1 MNQKIMNNGKYYV
14 GILSNENG
22 LGIGQDSNYNNFA
35 YLKALNLD
43 INNLDDADIT
53 TIRLFASDYP
63 ENLKIKFSNM
73 DQQELSQELSDK
85 VFIFNIVRSQT
96 GIINQYKAINVT
108 IRKKPSMLSGD
119 DKFVGV
125 PCFDNQ
131 ELLEET
137 IKLRGKMNFSFMS
150 TISDENPIVMLMGES
165 INNIVVY
172 YNLPFESENN
182 GIIFNKE
189 NDEYGEIEAYDA
201 LSEKVNSCITFSQ
214 DNNGGRIAFIPEN
227 MINISGLNKISENVN
242 YLDWSDTNTD
252 NEYTETQHNEE
263 YSQMRTNVNESESS
277 ISEVDFIKHFI
288 NIVENKYGLT
298 FKRSDLINF
307 HNSVKSNVL
316 TILAGL
322 SGTGKSKI
330 TEVYADALGIL
341 NEQQYKMI
349 SVRPFWQDDADLLG
363 FVDSTSNNYHP
374 GDTELIETIIQ
385 ANKNK
390 DKLYLVV
397 FDEMNIARI
406 EHYFSQFISVLE
418 RSPKERYI
426 TLYNPKLE
434 PRLYNSDRY
443 PSKIL
448 IPENV
453 RFIGTMNL
461 DESTFQISNRL
472 LDRANI
478 IDFKILPFSK
488 RKQKDESKL
497 KESIAVS
504 FIDYK
509 KFLNNG
515 KDLTEQ
521 ELIFFERLH
530 ALISTNLPGAGLSW
544 RILKNIENYI
554 KNAPQL
560 NIFDRKLALDL
571 QVSGRIL
578 PKIRGS
584 EEMIENLIS
593 DNGDQS
599 IMSIFDEFSSL
610 SKFKES
616 REILKQ
622 KNRELQIN
630 GFAR

>member
-298 FKRSDLINF
+298 FERSDLINF
-307 HNSVKSNVL
+307 HNSVK
-316 TILAGL
+316 A
-322 SGTGKSKI
+322 
-330 TEVYADALGIL
+330 
-341 NEQQYKMI
+341 M
-349 SVRPFWQDDADLLG
+349 F
-363 FVDSTSNNYHP
+363 
-374 GDTELIETIIQ
+374 
-385 ANKNK
+385 
-390 DKLYLVV
+390 
-397 FDEMNIARI
+397 
-406 EHYFSQFISVLE
+406 
-418 RSPKERYI
+418 
-426 TLYNPKLE
+426 
-434 PRLYNSDRY
+434 
-443 PSKIL
+443 
-448 IPENV
+448 
-453 RFIGTMNL
+453 
-461 DESTFQISNRL
+461 
-472 LDRANI
+472 
-478 IDFKILPFSK
+478 
-488 RKQKDESKL
+488 
-497 KESIAVS
+497 
-504 FIDYK
+504 
-509 KFLNNG
+509 
-515 KDLTEQ
+515 
-521 ELIFFERLH
+521 
-530 ALISTNLPGAGLSW
+530 
-544 RILKNIENYI
+544 
-554 KNAPQL
+554 
-560 NIFDRKLALDL
+560 
-571 QVSGRIL
+571 
-578 PKIRGS
+578 
-584 EEMIENLIS
+584 
-593 DNGDQS
+593 
-599 IMSIFDEFSSL
+599 
-610 SKFKES
+610 
-616 REILKQ
+616 
-622 KNRELQIN
+622 
-630 GFAR
+630 